1 MNELPPVE
9 EKRKIR
15 VKTRVAGGRA
25 EEKIPRLSRG
35 RIAAVLIL
43 GAAVGILL
51 GLVLGRGIK
60 KMARVYRE
68 QNEITQSR
76 PAFRADSA
84 GSEPAA
90 ADSDPRESPGR

>member
-1 MNELPPVE
+1 MNGP
-9 EKRKIR
+9 KTTGDKKKIR

-43 GAAVGILL
+43 AAAVGILL
-51 GLVLGRGIK
+51 GLALGRGIN
-60 KMARVYRE
+60 KMVRVHRE
-68 QNEITQSR
+68 QNDIAQSR
-76 PAFRADSA
+76 PAFRADSP

-90 ADSDPRESPGR
+90 SANDPGESPGR

>member
-1 MNELPPVE
+1 MTELRPVE

-15 VKTRVAGGRA
+15 VKTRVSGGRA

-43 GAAVGILL
+43 AAAVGILL

-60 KMARVYRE
+60 KMVRVHRE
-68 QNEITQSR
+68 QNEIAQSR
-76 PAFRADSA
+76 PAFGADSPD
-84 GSEPAA
+84 SESAAPAN
-90 ADSDPRESPGR
+90 DPGESPGR